1 MNKNIKKEV
10 SNLSMIEKP
19 NVEKPNGMSDRTWK
33 KFHEFLARMNIK
45 YRDEIAA
52 KRAAK
57 QADQQKTS

>member
-1 MNKNIKKEV
+1 MKKLIKREP
-10 SNLSMIEKP
+10 L
-19 NVEKPNGMSDRTWK
+19 KPNGMSDRTWK

-45 YRDEIAA
+45 YRDEIVA